1 MLDAICQRI
10 IAQSDGLNHMNIGF
24 FISDHGF
31 GHIMRNLSV
40 IVELLERENRVVVK
54 KSSRLSGTTKFK
66 KATLGW
72 KFRYM

>member
-54 KSSRLSGTTKFK
+54 KL
-66 KATLGW
+66 
-72 KFRYM
+72 